1 MLQSKAHFGIGQLI
15 RHKLFG
21 YRGVIFDVDP
31 QFRAGDKWYEQVAR
45 TRPPKDA
52 PWYHV
57 MVDGQHHETY
67 VAERNLEEDELGT
80 PIDHPLVTDLFG
92 GFANGRYALREPA
105 N

>member
-1 MLQSKAHFGIGQLI
+1 MLQPKARFAVGQLI

-31 QFRAGDKWYEQVAR
+31 QFRASDEWYEQVAR

-52 PWYHV
+52 PWYRV
-57 MVDGQHHETY
+57 MVDGQHYETY
-67 VAERNLEEDELGT
+67 VAERNLEEDDLGT
-80 PIDHPLVTDLFG
+80 PIDHPLVEDLFG
-92 GFANGRYALREPA
+92 RFEYGRYALREPA